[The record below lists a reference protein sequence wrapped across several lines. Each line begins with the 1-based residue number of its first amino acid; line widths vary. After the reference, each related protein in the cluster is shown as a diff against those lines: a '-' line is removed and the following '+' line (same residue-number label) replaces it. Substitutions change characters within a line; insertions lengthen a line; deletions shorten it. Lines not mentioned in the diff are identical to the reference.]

1 MQPLKDLIDLAQP
14 VCDCVGF
21 FVWKI
26 HMYVK
31 VSTIKRIIF
40 SSLCRDDDVFKSVST
55 RAPGSR
61 ATYHLTDFG
70 ETLPV

>member
-1 MQPLKDLIDLAQP
+1 MQSLKDLIDLAQP
-14 VCDCVGF
+14 VFDCVGF

-31 VSTIKRIIF
+31 VSTIKRII

-61 ATYHLTDFG
+61 ATYHLTDFS